1 MTGHSNTRTRG
12 GQLAIVYMALAR
24 PLCAHDSTF
33 CDGMITTVHLP
44 ESIMVVNN
52 ALFMKLTARSI
63 IFL

>member
-1 MTGHSNTRTRG
+1 MTGHSNTRARG
-12 GQLAIVYMALAR
+12 GQLAIVYMALVR

-33 CDGMITTVHLP
+33 CDGMITNH

-63 IFL
+63 IFW